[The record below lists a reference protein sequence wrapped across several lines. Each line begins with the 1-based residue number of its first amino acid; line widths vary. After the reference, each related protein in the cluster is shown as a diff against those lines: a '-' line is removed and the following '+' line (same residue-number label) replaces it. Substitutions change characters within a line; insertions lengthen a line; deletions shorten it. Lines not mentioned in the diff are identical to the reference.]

1 MELKD
6 LLVTPVW
13 LIIIYGV
20 AFVIRRRLSDP
31 VTRKYFI
38 PALTVRLMGAIG
50 MGLIYQFYYDG
61 GDTFNFF
68 THGSQ
73 YIWEAW
79 KDSPLKAIKLIF
91 ADGQHHADTFV
102 YSSQI
107 WYYRDLPSY
116 FVVRVVAV
124 LDLLTFHTYSATACL
139 FATISFMG
147 LWSMFRSFYQL
158 YPQLHRSLA
167 IAVLFIPSVFFWGS
181 GIMKDTLT
189 LASVA
194 FIISGMI
201 RILYLKRVSI
211 GLFALMLLCFYII
224 FSIRIYILLCLVP
237 ATLLWFFLVNL
248 HKIRS
253 QLLRLIMTPLI
264 LLTAVFASYNA
275 IDQISR
281 ENYRYSIDRLS
292 NTAEITAKWINYV
305 STIDKGS
312 GYILGDFDYS
322 PTGMIKKFPLALN
335 VTLFRP
341 YLWEVRNPVMLLA
354 ALESIGVL
362 VFTALVLLKVRLNIF
377 SLVTGNPML
386 VFLLLF
392 SISFAFAVGFSTYNF
407 GSLVRYKIP
416 LIPLY
421 LSALTILN
429 YTNKER
435 KAGVL
440 ATTE

>member
-139 FATISFMG
+139 FATISCMG
-147 LWSMFRSFYQL
+147 LCSMFRSFYQL
-158 YPQLHRSLA
+158 
-167 IAVLFIPSVFFWGS
+167 
-181 GIMKDTLT
+181 
-189 LASVA
+189 
-194 FIISGMI
+194 
-201 RILYLKRVSI
+201 
-211 GLFALMLLCFYII
+211 
-224 FSIRIYILLCLVP
+224 
-237 ATLLWFFLVNL
+237 
-248 HKIRS
+248 
-253 QLLRLIMTPLI
+253 
-264 LLTAVFASYNA
+264 
-275 IDQISR
+275 
-281 ENYRYSIDRLS
+281 
-292 NTAEITAKWINYV
+292 
-305 STIDKGS
+305 
-312 GYILGDFDYS
+312 
-322 PTGMIKKFPLALN
+322 
-335 VTLFRP
+335 
-341 YLWEVRNPVMLLA
+341 
-354 ALESIGVL
+354 
-362 VFTALVLLKVRLNIF
+362 
-377 SLVTGNPML
+377 
-386 VFLLLF
+386 
-392 SISFAFAVGFSTYNF
+392 
-407 GSLVRYKIP
+407 
-416 LIPLY
+416 
-421 LSALTILN
+421 
-429 YTNKER
+429 
-435 KAGVL
+435 
-440 ATTE
+440 

>member
-1 MELKD
+1 MEIKD
-6 LLVTPVW
+6 LLVTPIW
-13 LIIIYGV
+13 LLIIYAG
-20 AFVIRRRLSDP
+20 AYVIRRRLSDP

-38 PALTVRLMGAIG
+38 PSLTVRLIGAIG
-50 MGLIYQFYYDG
+50 VGLIYQYYYDG

-68 THGSQ
+68 THGSK

-79 KDSPLKAIKLIF
+79 KDSPIKAIKLIF
-91 ADGQHHADTFV
+91 ADGQHHADTYV

-116 FVVRVVAV
+116 FMVRVVAV

-139 FATISFMG
+139 FASISFMG

-158 YPQLHRSLA
+158 YPQLHRSFA
-167 IAVLFIPSVFFWGS
+167 IAILFIPSVFFWGS

-201 RILYLKRVSI
+201 QILYFQRVSI
-211 GLFALMLLCFYII
+211 GLFALMLLCFYTI

-237 ATLLWFFLVNL
+237 AILLWYFLVNL

-253 QLLRLIMTPLI
+253 PLLRLAMTPLI
-264 LLTAVFASYNA
+264 LLIAAFASYNA
-275 IDQISR
+275 IDQLSK
-281 ENYRYSIDRLS
+281 EHYRYSIDRLS

-312 GYILGDFDYS
+312 GYMLGDFDYS
-322 PTGMIKKFPLALN
+322 PAGMFRKFPLALN

-341 YLWEVRNPVMLLA
+341 YLWEVHNPVMLLA

-362 VFTALVLLKVRLNIF
+362 IFTFLILLKVRLDIF

-386 VFLLLF
+386 IFLLMF

-421 LSALTILN
+421 LSALAILN